1 MKIAFFLT
9 GHGFGHGV
17 RNSAIIEKLPENID
31 VEIYTSLPESFFREE
46 LDRPYTLIPCEIDC
60 GCLQTNTVEV
70 DILATLNRYFE
81 IDANRDTL
89 ITKFSKQ
96 LLANGVDL
104 IIGDIPPLTFPIAR
118 AAGIKAISS
127 CNFDWV
133 DIYHPFIDAYPIF
146 RPLLQRMIQ
155 DYKMADQQIRFT
167 PYMDSHS
174 ENDFNKVGLICRPG
188 KSQRQKFAEKFGL
201 DIQKKWCL
209 IYVGS
214 FGLDGVAWEKLS
226 AYTDWEFIGLYPL
239 HGAGENYHP
248 IQKDL
253 TFRYADLTASVDLV
267 LGKLGYGL
275 VAECISLGK
284 PILFL
289 GRNGFSEF
297 SMLKNYIEARGQ
309 GLEISLEEFMQVNLQ
324 PALKILTDTPVQP
337 VPALGVSQIFEKI
350 GVSPG

>member
-17 RNSAIIEKLPENID
+17 RNSAIIEKLPASIE

-60 GCLQTNTVEV
+60 GCLQTNTVDV
-70 DILATLNRYFE
+70 DILATLNRYSE
-81 IDANRDTL
+81 IDANREAL

-96 LLANGVDL
+96 LQANKVDL
-104 IIGDIPPLTFPIAR
+104 VIGDIPPLTFPIAK

-133 DIYHPFIDAYPIF
+133 DIYYPFIEAYPSY
-146 RPLLQRMIQ
+146 RPLLNRMIQ
-155 DYKMADQQIRFT
+155 DYQMADQQIRFT
-167 PYMDSHS
+167 PYMDSHAEQNFES
-174 ENDFNKVGLICRPG
+174 VGMICRQG
-188 KSQRQKFAEKFGL
+188 KSQREKFAEKFAL
-201 DIQKKWCL
+201 DLQKKWCL

-226 AYTDWEFIGLYPL
+226 AFTDWEFIGLYPL
-239 HGAGENYHP
+239 QGAGDNYHP

-253 TFRYADLTASVDLV
+253 SFRYADLTASVDLV

-289 GRNGFSEF
+289 GRIGFLEF
-297 SMLKNYIEARGQ
+297 SMLKNFIEGRGQ
-309 GLEISLEEFMQVNLQ
+309 GMEISLEDFMQVNLQ
-324 PALKILTDTPVQP
+324 PALQILTDKPLQP
-337 VPALGVSQIFEKI
+337 FPALGVSQIFEKI